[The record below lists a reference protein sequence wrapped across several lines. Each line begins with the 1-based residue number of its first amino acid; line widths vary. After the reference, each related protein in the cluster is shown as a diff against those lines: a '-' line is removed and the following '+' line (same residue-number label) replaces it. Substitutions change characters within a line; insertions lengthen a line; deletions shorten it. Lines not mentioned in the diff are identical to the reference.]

1 MAEKKLV
8 LVLNASSEYIRH
20 SGDDVKKYSSVMN
33 KFFESINETYL
44 PLLEMFERLE
54 DPFRSGLGLYFR
66 LWYARFLKI
75 LKFRGSIWNGSTKG
89 LNLGNGNWR
98 IPNILLR

>member
-54 DPFRSGLGLYFR
+54 DESVPFRVGLVL
-66 LWYARFLKI
+66 
-75 LKFRGSIWNGSTKG
+75 SPVVCT
-89 LNLGNGNWR
+89 
-98 IPNILLR
+98 LLEDSEIQRQDLEWVDKRV